1 MLDVHA
7 PHEPILGWKEFFVHL
22 FTITI
27 GLLIALGLEGLVEW
41 QHHRHLVHEAEAS
54 LHDEIRH
61 NSEELQQTLNGLHK
75 DQADLKHD
83 VAILR
88 LIMQTGRMPK
98 NEQMSVDFRIH
109 TFDSV
114 AWRTAHATGAAA
126 YMPYAH
132 AHDYADIYGT
142 QDELAE
148 SEKQAARDAIV
159 SLAPLL
165 NASDTDPDPTREE
178 AKEIRDRIELLQ
190 GQLLLVDSLMQSLDK
205 SYQKFLSE
213 HPER

>member
-27 GLLIALGLEGLVEW
+27 GLLIALSLEGLVEW

-54 LHDEIRH
+54 MYAEIQ
-61 NSEELQQTLNGLHK
+61 NNNKAMQDALNGLHK

-83 VAILR
+83 VTMLKV
-88 LIMQTGRMPK
+88 LIQTGKLPK
-98 NEQMSVDFRIH
+98 GQMNVSFNIH

-114 AWRTAHATGAAA
+114 AWKTAQTTGATG
-126 YMPYAH
+126 YISYDH
-132 AHDYADIYGT
+132 AQEYADIYTT

-148 SEKQAARDAIV
+148 AEKQAARDAVV
-159 SLAPLL
+159 SLAPFLDS
-165 NASDTDPDPTREE
+165 SDNDPDPN
-178 AKEIRDRIELLQ
+178 KEQATALRDKIELLQ
-190 GQLLLVDSLMQSLDK
+190 GQLLLVDALMQSLDK
-205 SYQKFLSE
+205 SYQKYLAAHKE
-213 HPER
+213 